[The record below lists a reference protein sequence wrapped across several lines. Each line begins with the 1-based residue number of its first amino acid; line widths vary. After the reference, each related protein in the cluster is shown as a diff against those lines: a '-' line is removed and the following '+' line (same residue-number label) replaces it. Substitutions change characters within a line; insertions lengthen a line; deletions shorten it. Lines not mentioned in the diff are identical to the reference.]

1 MNPDFYQRRLSIAMA
16 VSLVIHLFVLWFYA
30 TTPLMTALARLLSP
44 SVTVTQL
51 PKTPLNRQIVRRQ
64 PPQLNFIEVDAL
76 QATKTVP
83 VKPMFFSDRNS
94 LAANPAPQN
103 RSADIPKI
111 MGRKLAELHTTTV
124 QTPAKTQPRP
134 ATPPPAAKPK
144 PQTPSTPARAATPKT
159 VAPPKPAE
167 GITAPEPQRR
177 SQEQPRQKTA
187 ARTAKPTPDSASTT
201 PAQPASPFKFAESS
215 FGLRPTA
222 SEMSPVQRDIPT
234 MASET
239 DGGVSRRGPTALNVI
254 GMPQGAYS
262 KKMFAEIGRRWTLL
276 LEQYYADG
284 QPGRVK
290 LNFTLYPTGHV
301 DHLRIAQN
309 SASPILGSYCQ
320 KAVIDCAPFDPWPQE
335 LKLLGGDHL
344 DITIDFNVYL
354 YER

>member
-1 MNPDFYQRRLSIAMA
+1 MNPDVYQRRLSLALA
-16 VSLVIHLFVLWFYA
+16 VSLAAHLFVLWFYA
-30 TTPLMTALARLLSP
+30 ATPLMAVLVRLLSP
-44 SVTVTQL
+44 SVAALQL
-51 PKTPLNRQIVRRQ
+51 PKDPPKRQIARRQ

-83 VKPMFFSDRNS
+83 VKPMFFSDRSS
-94 LAANPAPQN
+94 LAANPVPQD

-111 MGRKLAELHTTTV
+111 LGRKMEQLQTATV
-124 QTPAKTQPRP
+124 QVPAKAQSRP
-134 ATPPPAAKPK
+134 ATPPPAAKPRPK
-144 PQTPSTPARAATPKT
+144 TESTPARPAAPKII
-159 VAPPKPAE
+159 APPKPAE
-167 GITAPEPQRR
+167 GITAPEPLRR
-177 SQEQPRQKTA
+177 SQEQPRQQTA
-187 ARTAKPTPDSASTT
+187 AKTAKPAPDSASTT
-201 PAQPASPFKFAESS
+201 TQPATPFKFAESS

-222 SEMSPVQRDIPT
+222 AEMTPVQRDLPSI
-234 MASET
+234 ASGTE
-239 DGGVSRRGPTALNVI
+239 GGVSRRGPTALNVI

-276 LEQYYADG
+276 LDQYYADG

-309 SASPILGSYCQ
+309 SASSILGSYCQ
-320 KAVIDCAPFDPWPQE
+320 KAVVDCAPFDPWPQE

>member
-1 MNPDFYQRRLSIAMA
+1 MNPDCYQRRLSFA
-16 VSLVIHLFVLWFYA
+16 VAISLVIHLFLAWFYA
-30 TTPLMTALARLLSP
+30 AAPLSRALAQLLARP
-44 SVTVTQL
+44 IAVRQL
-51 PKTPLNRQIVRRQ
+51 PKDSFKRQEPRRQ

-76 QATKTVP
+76 QASKTLP
-83 VKPMFFSDRNS
+83 QNAKFFSDRS
-94 LAANPAPQN
+94 SIAANPAPQN

-111 MGRKLAELHTTTV
+111 EGRKLTQLETTTV
-124 QTPAKTQPRP
+124 RLPAKTQPRP
-134 ATPPPAAKPK
+134 ATPPPAPQPTPK
-144 PQTPSTPARAATPKT
+144 VPSTPARVAAPKT
-159 VAPPKPAE
+159 AITPKPAE
-167 GITAPEPQRR
+167 GITAPEPQRKP
-177 SQEQPRQKTA
+177 QEQQPSQN
-187 ARTAKPTPDSASTT
+187 TAKMTKPAPDATAT
-201 PAQPASPFKFAESS
+201 ATEPSPQFKFAESS
-215 FGLRPTA
+215 FGLRPVPGDT
-222 SEMSPVQRDIPT
+222 SSVQRDIPT

-239 DGGVSRRGPTALNVI
+239 DGGVARRGPTALNVV

-290 LNFTLYPTGHV
+290 LAFTLYPTGHV
-301 DHLRIAQN
+301 DHLKVAQN
-309 SASPILGSYCQ
+309 TASPILGSYCQ